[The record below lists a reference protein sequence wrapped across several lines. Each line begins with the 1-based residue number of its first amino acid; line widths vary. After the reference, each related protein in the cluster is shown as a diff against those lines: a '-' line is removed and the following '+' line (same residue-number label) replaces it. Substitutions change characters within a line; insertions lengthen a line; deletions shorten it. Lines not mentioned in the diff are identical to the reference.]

1 MNGIQISSRANT
13 AKIHPIK
20 FVILFFFCV
29 HLQNSL
35 TTDLMQL

>member
-13 AKIHPIK
+13 TKIHPIK
-20 FVILFFFCV
+20 FVTLFFLCG

-35 TTDLMQL
+35 TTDLIQL